1 VDVGVHAIRCVARP
15 GLPGISSPNR
25 LHKDGEPFTFVHLI
39 GRHGITG
46 GKNLVTDNAK
56 QLLVSLT
63 LTERLDTVAV
73 SDKDGYH
80 QVKPIEVAPGHS
92 EGYRDVLL
100 IDFTPMA
107 PVTLE
112 APALCKSS

>member
-1 VDVGVHAIRCVARP
+1 MQTCPSRKAC
-15 GLPGISSPNR
+15 
-25 LHKDGEPFTFVHLI
+25 GE
-39 GRHGITG
+39 
-46 GKNLVTDNAK
+46 NLVTDNAK
-56 QLLVSLT
+56 QLQVSLT
-63 LTERLDTVAV
+63 LTESLDTFAV

-80 QVKPIEVAPGHS
+80 QVKPIEVASGHS

-112 APALCKSS
+112 APALSNKSP